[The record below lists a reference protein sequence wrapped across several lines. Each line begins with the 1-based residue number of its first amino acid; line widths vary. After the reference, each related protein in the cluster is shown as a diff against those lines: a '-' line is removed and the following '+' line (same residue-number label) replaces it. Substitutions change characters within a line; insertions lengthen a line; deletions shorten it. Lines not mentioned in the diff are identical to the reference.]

1 MPSWVSP
8 AGPYQLRCTSLQIA
22 TEMRPVRN
30 TSHLEWHG
38 RPRPSHARPTFRSL
52 FEATEHNYSAC
63 RTLWSTHIFFRYSW
77 ALLPDYAL
85 GKPCMASSAA
95 AYTARPGDVLELHS
109 RPEEE
114 WRQDGH
120 RTCNCKFWLSERPA
134 NRRLHYT
141 ALRRRLPPGTGF
153 RRYRSS
159 IWKSTAPVCET
170 FADWPA
176 LKAAS
181 LK

>member
-1 MPSWVSP
+1 MGVPDRVMPALLSDRC
-8 AGPYQLRCTSLQIA
+8 LRPL
-22 TEMRPVRN
+22 N
-30 TSHLEWHG
+30 TIILLAVPCG
-38 RPRPSHARPTFRSL
+38 VPT
-52 FEATEHNYSAC
+52 Y
-63 RTLWSTHIFFRYSW
+63 FFRYSC
-77 ALLPDYAL
+77 ALLPDYTL
-85 GKPCMASSAA
+85 GKPWMASSAA